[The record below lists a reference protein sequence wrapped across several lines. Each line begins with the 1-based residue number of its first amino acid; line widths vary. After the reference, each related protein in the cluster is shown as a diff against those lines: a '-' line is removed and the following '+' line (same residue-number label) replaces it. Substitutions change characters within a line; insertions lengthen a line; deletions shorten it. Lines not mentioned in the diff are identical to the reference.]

1 MAARVRLLVPDVA
14 YRTGWTSGAFMAYA
28 GAYVIVTSLISLLIA
43 VAVDSG
49 DLGQTVLA
57 AVIFAAL
64 LAIAI
69 VLRSAGRQIAAGLFA
84 TLALFAFGVAVGFA
98 EDWAGLFP
106 DDGGD
111 NVFFASFEP
120 GVVLLA
126 ILVVA
131 LGLGLVGVFR
141 FPLLALPTA
150 VVAWYAASHV
160 LVSLWPGDPS
170 SNVQAFLTLLVGAA
184 LAALGLV
191 VDRTARPH
199 YGFWLHVVGGI
210 VIAGALGTLLHEE
223 TWQWVVLGA
232 ISLAFLLVAEEI
244 ARSSYA
250 VLGTLGLIFVGGL
263 FVDKWFSTPP
273 EILPFFGFIPFLFFG
288 SGFGDDPAWSGPLAF
303 AVVGAIVLA
312 LGVLLEEGRLRVPRR
327 TRAAP

>member
-1 MAARVRLLVPDVA
+1 MTARLRPLVPDVA
-14 YRTGWTSGAFMAYA
+14 YRSGWTSGAFMAYA

-43 VAVDSG
+43 VATDSG

-57 AVIFAAL
+57 TIVFAAL

-84 TLALFAFGVAVGFA
+84 TLALFAFGFAVGFA
-98 EDWAGLFP
+98 EDWAGLLP

-111 NVFFASFEP
+111 SVFLESFEP
-120 GVVLLA
+120 GVVLFAL
-126 ILVVA
+126 LVVA
-131 LGLGLVGVFR
+131 LGVGLVAVFR
-141 FPLLALPTA
+141 FPLLVLPTA
-150 VVAWYAASHV
+150 VVAWYAVSHT
-160 LVSLWPGDPS
+160 LVSLWPGEPS

-184 LAALGLV
+184 LAVLGLV
-191 VDRTARPH
+191 VDRSGRPA
-199 YGFWLHVVGGI
+199 YGFWLHVVGGT

-232 ISLAFLLVAEEI
+232 ISLAFVLVAEEI

-273 EILPFFGFIPFLFFG
+273 ELIPFFGFVPFFIFG
-288 SGFGDDPAWSGPLAF
+288 SGFGEEAAWSGPLAF
-303 AVVGAIVLA
+303 AVVGAIVVG
-312 LGVLLEEGRLRVPRR
+312 LGVLLEEGRLPVPRR
-327 TRAAP
+327 TQAAP